1 MYKKLQ
7 DVVDND
13 LCTGCGTCVSI
24 CPTSCLEIDVSKPY
38 PKQNEKKCIDCDLC
52 YKVCPGHSVNFNS
65 LSQSLFKKQPKIG
78 GTIKQAFIAFSS
90 KKEIR
95 KNASSGGVISSLLL
109 YAMDKKL
116 IKGAILVKMNE
127 KKPWLAEEFV
137 AKSKNEIMKAM
148 QAKYV
153 VVPLN
158 SQLKKIKNENAR
170 FALVGLPCHIH
181 GYHKFLNKKI
191 KDRIAF
197 TLGSYCGFNLQ
208 LKATLHLIKKMG
220 VDNLNSVKRI
230 EYRGGGWPGGFK
242 ITLKNGR
249 TLFLEKFKQNYITPL
264 FVAPRCKTCIDLSNH
279 FADIS
284 IGDAWFPELIN
295 KKEGWSLVLARSDK
309 GLKLLK
315 QAEKEGYI
323 KLRKISIE
331 TALSAHSHTLNWKE
345 IGGQA
350 RIKLYR
356 LFNKPI
362 PAYNYDLKISNFR
375 LFREAVFLSTLNLLS
390 TPFSR
395 KIVALVPLSVLGGAV
410 SFYRRLVTR
419 RSRLK

>member
-7 DVVDND
+7 NVVDNN

-24 CPTSCLEIDVSKPY
+24 CPTSCLEISVSKPY

-52 YKVCPGHSVNFNS
+52 YKVCPGHSVNFYALN
-65 LSQSLFKKQPKIG
+65 QSLFKKQPKIG

-95 KNASSGGVISSLLL
+95 KNASSGGVISSLLM

-116 IKGAILVKMNE
+116 IKGALLVKMNE
-127 KKPWLAEEFV
+127 RKPWLAEEFV
-137 AKSKNEIMKAM
+137 AKSKTQIMKAM

-158 SQLKKIKNENAR
+158 SQLKKIRTEKGH
-170 FALVGLPCHIH
+170 FALIGLPCHIH

-191 KDRIAF
+191 KDKVAF
-197 TLGSYCGFNLQ
+197 TIGSYCGFNLQ
-208 LKATLHLIKKMG
+208 LEATLHLIKKLG
-220 VDNLNSVKRI
+220 VDELKDIKKI
-230 EYRGGGWPGGFK
+230 EYRGGEWPGGFK

-264 FVAPRCKTCIDLSNH
+264 FIASRCKTCIDLSNH

-284 IGDAWFPELIN
+284 VGDAWFPELIE
-295 KKEGWSLVLARSDK
+295 KKEGWSLVLARTEK
-309 GLKLLK
+309 GLKIIK

-323 KLRKISIE
+323 KLKEISIE
-331 TALSAHSHTLNWKE
+331 TALKAHEHTLQWKE
-345 IGGQA
+345 VGGQA
-350 RIKLYR
+350 RVKLYSI
-356 LFNKPI
+356 FNKPT
-362 PAYNYDLKISNFR
+362 PYYNYNIKISNFR
-375 LFREAVFLSTLNLLS
+375 LFKEALFLSSLNLTS
-390 TPFSR
+390 TPLFR
-395 KIVALVPLSVLGGAV
+395 KFASILPINVLGNIV
-410 SFYRRLVTR
+410 LFYRRVVTR
-419 RSRLK
+419 KSRLK